1 MSQGERV
8 GVTLW
13 WSSWWAWPAEG
24 GLPAE
29 GAGDIGGEALGR
41 AFKFEVRGGEEEA
54 FGNT

>member
-1 MSQGERV
+1 M

-13 WSSWWAWPAEG
+13 WSSWWAWPTEG